1 MSDMCYNCDMSVI
14 IFSVPFVVALT
25 FAMLTLR
32 NEMR

>member
-1 MSDMCYNCDMSVI
+1 MNAI

-32 NEMR
+32 KEMR